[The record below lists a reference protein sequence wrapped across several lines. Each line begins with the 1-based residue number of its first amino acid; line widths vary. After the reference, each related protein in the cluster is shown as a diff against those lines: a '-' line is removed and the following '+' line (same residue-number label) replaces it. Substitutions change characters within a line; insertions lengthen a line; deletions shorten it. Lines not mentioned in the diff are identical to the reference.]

1 MGRKPRL
8 FKKQSIL
15 EAVKGSNGNMSVI
28 ASRLGCD
35 WHVAKNN
42 VERFPETTVAF
53 NDETEKM
60 GDFVESKG
68 YELVKKG
75 DGQMI
80 RYYLSTK
87 FKNRGYRLNDPD
99 ENSENS
105 EECGVL
111 KVIIERNN
119 LPTARDRQTDADK
132 H

>member
-99 ENSENS
+99 DSNQLPGVNSAPI
-105 EECGVL
+105 
-111 KVIIERNN
+111 KIVIEGNT
-119 LPTARDRQTDADK
+119 LPTVRDEIENGN
-132 H
+132 